1 MMRTM
6 DGSSDL
12 WRMRKQF
19 ASQVA
24 SLSFMTYVLCLSSR
38 NPGRF
43 YISRATGLVAMTELL
58 PGEHTLEYMEY
69 VVFKVDD

>member
-6 DGSSDL
+6 DDSSAL

-38 NPGRF
+38 NPSRF
-43 YISRATGLVAMTELL
+43 HISRATGLIAMTELL
-58 PGEHTLEYMEY
+58 PGKDNLAI
-69 VVFKVDD
+69 